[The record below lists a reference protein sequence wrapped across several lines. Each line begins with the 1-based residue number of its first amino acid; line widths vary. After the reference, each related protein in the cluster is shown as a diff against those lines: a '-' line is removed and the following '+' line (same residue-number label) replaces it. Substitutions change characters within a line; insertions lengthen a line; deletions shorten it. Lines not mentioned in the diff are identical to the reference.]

1 MPNQEQQNNDAGVTH
16 RATGKTCD
24 LIIALTLILHWAGL
38 LVQNSQRVRG
48 MDMQDRHGQETT
60 AQDP

>member
-16 RATGKTCD
+16 RATCKTCD

-38 LVQNSQRVRG
+38 LVQNSQRVRS
-48 MDMQDRHGQETT
+48 MDVQDRHGQ
-60 AQDP
+60 